1 MIDGEPRV
9 GMAIDQRQDVD
20 RQIVASARARDP
32 VGRPEHGSP
41 PQDFAEGVTAGL
53 QQGLTQY
60 SIEPASVPQPCRMP
74 CQDRR
79 RRPGIAILRRMSRMD
94 GE

>member
-1 MIDGEPRV
+1 
-9 GMAIDQRQDVD
+9 
-20 RQIVASARARDP
+20 
-32 VGRPEHGSP
+32 
-41 PQDFAEGVTAGL
+41 VTAGL

-79 RRPGIAILRRMSRMD
+79 RRPGIAILRRMLRMD